1 MIQIED
7 KVVSLDL
14 LEQFFCCD
22 LAACKGCCCVEGDAG
37 APVAMDEIPHLE
49 AVVPIVW
56 ERLSDRAKAVVAA
69 YGPVYVDA
77 DGEFV
82 TSIVDGEDC
91 VFTCYDANG
100 TCLCAIEQAF
110 RAGET
115 AFEKPISCHLYPIRL
130 KKYDTFT
137 AVNYHQWHL
146 CEAAVACGKKR
157 GIKVYQFLKDPL
169 IRKFGQEWYTNLCT
183 VAAEWE
189 KSDYAEQT
197 LRL

>member
-1 MIQIED
+1 MMIQIED
-7 KVVSLDL
+7 KIVSLDV

-37 APVAMDEIPHLE
+37 APVAMDEIAQLE

-56 ERLSDRAKAVVAA
+56 DRLSDKAKKVIDE

-82 TSIVDGEDC
+82 TSIVDGKDC
-91 VFTCYDANG
+91 VFTCYDADG

-115 AFEKPISCHLYPIRL
+115 DFSKPVSCHLYPIRL

-137 AVNYHQWHL
+137 AVNYHKWFL
-146 CEAAVACGKKR
+146 CEAAAPCGKKR
-157 GIKVYQFLKDPL
+157 GIKVYQFLKEPL
-169 IRKFGQEWYTNLCT
+169 IRKFGQVWYNNLCV

-189 KSDYAEQT
+189 KSVK
-197 LRL
+197 